1 MFSCLQTLGID
12 SMFSCLDGFVSTLC
26 DISPRLHKH
35 KRWLIAAWAFIFFL
49 FELPLVTRGGIYL
62 FTLEE
67 YYGSASITLLSM
79 ALFQAAAYVWIWG
92 ADKIS
97 DCVFEMTGVRLS
109 WWWRF
114 CWKFAGPG
122 YMLVSFL

>member
-1 MFSCLQTLGID
+1 
-12 SMFSCLDGFVSTLC
+12 MFSCLDGFVSTLC